1 MTIDDHYFET
11 RFTDADGNEIP
22 PQRYRTLQG
31 ALADAIVLPD
41 GSYGSIWYQDE
52 PGSPPLE
59 VLRQDADGSMVDALH
74 DDGTN
79 YPLGGVPEGIEPG
92 ALMFS
97 LWLEDPDGERAAYDF
112 GFDWD
117 GEHQARWQCSRGD
130 DTDSSWC
137 HGTIQWS
144 NQLIDWIDYDE
155 EPEPDGLGDDLVVT
169 YTSSTSSGASGRSGK
184 VVLGGAAIDQPF
196 DRDSWVAVAEQLFR
210 FLRGRKLV

>member
-1 MTIDDHYFET
+1 MDDHYFET

-31 ALADAIVLPD
+31 ALADAIVLPS

-52 PGSPPLE
+52 PGATPLE

-79 YPLGGVPEGIEPG
+79 YPLGGVPDTIEPG

-117 GEHQARWQCSRGD
+117 GENSAKWQCSPG
-130 DTDSSWC
+130 SGGPSWS
-137 HGTIQWS
+137 GTIRWS
-144 NQLIDWIDYDE
+144 NQHVNWIDYDE
-155 EPEPDGLGDDLVVT
+155 EPEPDGLVDDLVIT
-169 YTSSTSSGASGRSGK
+169 YSGGSGQA
-184 VVLGGAAIDQPF
+184 VLEGAAVTEPF
-196 DRDSWVAVAEQLFR
+196 SRDSWVEVATMLFA
-210 FLRGRKLV
+210 FLRGSDLI

>member
-31 ALADAIVLPD
+31 ALADAIVLPS
-41 GSYGSIWYQDE
+41 GSYGSIWYHDE
-52 PGSPPLE
+52 PGSKPLE

-92 ALMFS
+92 AMMFS
-97 LWLEDPDGERAAYDF
+97 LWLQDAQGDRVAYDF

-117 GEHQARWQCSRGD
+117 GENSAEWQCSPGRGGP
-130 DTDSSWC
+130 SWS
-137 HGTIQWS
+137 GTIRWS
-144 NQLIDWIDYDE
+144 NQHVDWIDYDE
-155 EPEPDGLGDDLVVT
+155 EPEPDGLGDDLLVT
-169 YTSSTSSGASGRSGK
+169 YSGGSEQA
-184 VVLGGAAIDQPF
+184 VLQGAAVTEPF
-196 DRDSWVAVAEQLFR
+196 SRDSWVEVAKEVFA
-210 FLRGRKLV
+210 FLRENALI